1 MKTRSQAKNMLVK
14 TNHNIS
20 IYNDDISIE
29 KILINEVIID
39 FDESSREWRKN
50 KIYLGNGEFIY
61 KK

>member
-1 MKTRSQAKNMLVK
+1 MKTRSKAKNILVK
-14 TNHNIS
+14 MSNDIS

-29 KILINEVIID
+29 KVLINEIIID

-50 KIYLGNGEFIY
+50 KMYLGNGEFIY